1 MNNFKLLTAAIIL
14 LVAAFLIIRANKRG
28 KTQFEIADVSKGMI
42 KNEQMKNYSF
52 LSGMR
57 ADSYFPSFLVD
68 KCENILVELC
78 IRIENESPQNLKQLY
93 KLTHHATNKINGL
106 EDEFFENGSE
116 IETAAREIIAM
127 DFEVIAKAYS
137 FENADIETLI
147 ATRNW

>member
-1 MNNFKLLTAAIIL
+1 MKLLANVIL
-14 LVAAFLIIRANKRG
+14 LLIAAFLIIRANKRD
-28 KTQFEIADVSKGMI
+28 KTKFEMTNVSKSMI
-42 KNEQMKNYSF
+42 QNKQMKNYGF

-78 IRIENESPQNLKQLY
+78 IRIENEQPKNLKQLY
-93 KLTHHATNKINGL
+93 KLTHNATNKINSL
-106 EDEFFENGSE
+106 EDEFFENESE
-116 IETAAREIIAM
+116 IETVAREVIAM
-127 DFEVIAKAYS
+127 DFEIIAKAYS

>member
-1 MNNFKLLTAAIIL
+1 MNNFTLLTAAIIL
-14 LVAAFLIIRANKRG
+14 LVAAFLIIRKNKHCQI
-28 KTQFEIADVSKGMI
+28 QFEMADVSKSMI
-42 KNEQMKNYSF
+42 QNEQMKNYSF

-68 KCENILVELC
+68 KCENILIELC
-78 IRIENESPQNLKQLY
+78 IKIENERPQDLKQLY
-93 KLTHHATNKINGL
+93 KLTHNATNKINSL
-106 EDEFFENGSE
+106 EDEFFENDSE